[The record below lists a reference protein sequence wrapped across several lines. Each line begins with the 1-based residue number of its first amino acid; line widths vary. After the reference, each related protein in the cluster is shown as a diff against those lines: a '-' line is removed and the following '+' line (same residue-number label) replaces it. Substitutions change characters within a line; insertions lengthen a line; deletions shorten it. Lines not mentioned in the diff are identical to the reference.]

1 MVLPFCRRANFI
13 LKESILFQNRDSA
26 GYPELQEMD
35 PSMYRGLP
43 WYLLKLWL
51 VLRQIIAH
59 LDFGVSRER
68 YFMVWRKSWVHKQ
81 ADQPPGKSVWTSVKW
96 QAGCRKTFDTG
107 LWMLR
112 ISWQAFTNETKLPC
126 VNDAANLECNF
137 TSLAPSPVARV
148 SLWNRAWKQCR
159 RLREAKLPRDARVHA
174 TVQRPCN
181 PRWSGISKV
190 SLCMQQHI
198 WSIGQN
204 AWQWGG
210 DELPV
215 SSTSV

>member
-1 MVLPFCRRANFI
+1 MG
-13 LKESILFQNRDSA
+13 SQ
-26 GYPELQEMD
+26 
-35 PSMYRGLP
+35 
-43 WYLLKLWL
+43 
-51 VLRQIIAH
+51 
-59 LDFGVSRER
+59 
-68 YFMVWRKSWVHKQ
+68 
-81 ADQPPGKSVWTSVKW
+81 GK
-96 QAGCRKTFDTG
+96 D
-107 LWMLR
+107 
-112 ISWQAFTNETKLPC
+112 ISWCEENPEYINRLISHLVSLYELLWSGKLAVGKHLIQAYECWEFHDERSQMRPSYPVWMML
-126 VNDAANLECNF
+126 LICNF

-210 DELPV
+210 DELLV